1 MGMAKNTAADMPAT
15 ASRTRNPRRQAFALL
30 TTLRWRS
37 GPKRLSPR
45 FARVAG
51 RPRRQ
56 AAWRLGLVWL
66 LLAGIG
72 AGVCAGAGGGGAAY
86 AAESAVVFM
95 YHRFGETT
103 FPSTNIRIDQ
113 FEAQIAELT
122 DGNYTVKSLPEIVA
136 RLRAG
141 QSLPDRTVG
150 ISIDDAYISTYT
162 EAWPRLREAKLPFTL
177 FVATDPVDQGI
188 KGYMN
193 WDQLRELARDGVTIG
208 SQTASHLHMAASS
221 PARNARDVAKSN
233 RRFQAELGMVPK
245 MIAYPFGEYSLA
257 VGKVVR
263 VADFT
268 TAFGQH
274 SGVLH
279 RRSDFFFLPRFAM
292 NETYG
297 SLDRLRLA
305 ANALPLAVADLT
317 PSDAILG
324 PETNPPAF
332 GFTVLGKSGR
342 DTGRLACYASGQGRA
357 KIERLGKRRI
367 EVRLEQPFPPGRGR
381 INCTAQTRE
390 GRWRWF
396 GMQFYIPRN

>member
-1 MGMAKNTAADMPAT
+1 MAKSGTTDMPAT
-15 ASRTRNPRRQAFALL
+15 ASETRNPRRQAFAL
-30 TTLRWRS
+30 
-37 GPKRLSPR
+37 PKRL
-45 FARVAG
+45 

-56 AAWRLGLVWL
+56 AAAALIGLVWL
-66 LLAGIG
+66 LLAGVG
-72 AGVCAGAGGGGAAY
+72 AGVGTGAGGAAR

-103 FPSTNIRIDQ
+103 HPSTNIRIDQ

-122 DGNYTVKSLPEIVA
+122 NGNYAVKSLAEIVS

-141 QSLPDRTVG
+141 QSLPERTVG
-150 ISIDDAYISTYT
+150 ISIDDAFISTYT
-162 EAWPRLREAKLPFTL
+162 EAWPRLRKAKLPFTL
-177 FVATDPVDQGI
+177 FVATDAVDRRL

-193 WDQLRELARDGVTIG
+193 WDQLRELARDGVAIG

-221 PARNARDVAKSN
+221 AARNARDLAKSN
-233 RRFQAELGMVPK
+233 RRFQAELGMVPR

-257 VGKVVR
+257 VGKVAR

-268 TAFGQH
+268 AAFGQH

-279 RRSDFFFLPRFAM
+279 RGADFSFLPRFAM

-297 SLDRLRLA
+297 SLDRMRLA

-317 PSDAILG
+317 PRDAILG
-324 PETNPPAF
+324 PKTNPPAF
-332 GFTVLGKSGR
+332 GFTVMGEARR
-342 DTGRLACYASGQGRA
+342 DTSRLACYASGQGRA
-357 KIERLGKRRI
+357 RVERLGKRRI

-381 INCTAQTRE
+381 INCTARTRE

-396 GMQFYIPRN
+396 GMQFFIPKQ